1 MLMEVGVLGDKVK
14 AVCIIP
20 ARYGSSRFEGKPLA
34 NIDGVPMIKRTYMQ
48 AMKSET
54 IGTIVVATDD
64 KRIFSFCESE
74 NINVIFTSNKC
85 LTGTDR
91 VAEVA
96 KHKNY
101 SDYDFYINIQGD
113 EPIIDPIVI
122 DQLVNAYIKYGDNY
136 IAYNLYKKIENIS
149 DISSSSII
157 KVIVNVDN
165 ELMYM
170 SRLPVPYSKSNLL
183 PVYKM
188 QIPAYGYTSAA
199 LDMFSK
205 YSKTLNEQFEDIE
218 LLRFIDLGYKL
229 KMIETNAVSISV
241 DFPEDILKIEKYL
254 NS

>member
-1 MLMEVGVLGDKVK
+1 MEVGVPGNKIKTL
-14 AVCIIP
+14 CIIP
-20 ARYGSSRFEGKPLA
+20 ARYGSSRFKGKPLA
-34 NIDGVPMIKRTYMQ
+34 KIDGVPMIKRTYIQ
-48 AMKSET
+48 AVKSKT
-54 IGTIVVATDD
+54 IDAIVVATDD
-64 KRIFSFCESE
+64 NRIFSFCESE
-74 NINVIFTSNKC
+74 NMSVILTSNNC

-122 DQLVNAYIKYGDNY
+122 DQLVSAYIKYGDNY

-149 DISSSSII
+149 EVNSNSII
-157 KVIVNVDN
+157 KVVVNEDN

-170 SRLPVPYSKSNLL
+170 SRLAVPYSKSNLL
-183 PVYKM
+183 PAYKM
-188 QIPAYGYTSAA
+188 QVPAYGYTSTA
-199 LDMFSK
+199 LDVFSK
-205 YSKTLNEQFEDIE
+205 YSKTINEQFEDVE

-241 DFPEDILKIEKYL
+241 DFPEDVLKIEKHL